1 MLYLGRVQVKVKEA
15 YYADKQFN
23 SAVTFFHWLVKW
35 FIIWFSKCFL
45 LDPLLL
51 TLWFGLLLM
60 WRMCYA
66 TSYLHKVTCS
76 VDFSVRPECLLSF
89 VEQLFQ

>member
-35 FIIWFSKCFL
+35 FIIWYSKCFHC
-45 LDPLLL
+45 DPLILL
-51 TLWFGLLLM
+51 TL
-60 WRMCYA
+60 
-66 TSYLHKVTCS
+66 
-76 VDFSVRPECLLSF
+76 VRFTLDVADVLRN
-89 VEQLFQ
+89 QLPP